1 MFDLLIAEE
10 RQDEKRAVER
20 DTGLYISDLVYD
32 ANPRP
37 LVLQLSRVEEKT
49 GRVNCSFFSRDVLEG
64 NCSSAIINPM
74 PF

>member
-1 MFDLLIAEE
+1 MRLSPREASSTIENGTHYQEAPEVFDLLVAEE

-37 LVLQLSRVEEKT
+37 LVL
-49 GRVNCSFFSRDVLEG
+49 
-64 NCSSAIINPM
+64 
-74 PF
+74 